1 MPALRSILRPFTV
14 TATAAAMLAAAPAAA
29 LAAIDLTPPRRVSA
43 PSSWT
48 VGNAI
53 GRSDA
58 YLHTAGVSD
67 CPPPTGACATDS
79 GPFVSVFWQRS
90 QIASAPRWSDPKR
103 VSPAGAHAVR
113 PSIATAGTR
122 VYVAWATQT
131 SYLKYR
137 PKAPRRVWIRVG
149 SQQGGSWS
157 APVALSGVTTRADY
171 PVVAAS
177 GSAVWVVW
185 TAADTGAIR
194 MATSADAGASWTTT
208 TIGTTTS
215 GRASPEGFA
224 GYPAIGAS
232 GSNLLAAWF
241 AAPGGR
247 QVALTSDTGGDDWSA
262 TPTPTRISGA
272 SPNDGNRYPVVR
284 GADDG
289 VSDRVAVGYTT
300 ATGVAARVFDGVTL
314 SGQVDVDGPWPVT
327 ASGHRWAG
335 ATGASIAPFGADGL
349 AAAYAACRSRPGVKD
364 PCLRPDAKGARID
377 VIYRESSDGGAS
389 WSSRRTIARATRT
402 SRVNEAVSLQADG
415 PSGLR
420 WFTWLGRTNTWTS
433 YRVLGR
439 SARST

>member
-1 MPALRSILRPFTV
+1 M
-14 TATAAAMLAAAPAAA
+14 TAAAAALLVATPSAA
-29 LAAIDLTPPRRVSA
+29 LAAIDLTPTRRVSA

-58 YLHTAGVSD
+58 YLHTVWASD

-79 GPFVSVFWQRS
+79 GPFVGVFWQRS
-90 QIASAPRWSDPKR
+90 PISSPPAWSVPKR
-103 VSPAGAHAVR
+103 VSPAGDHAVR
-113 PSIATAGTR
+113 PSIAAAGTH
-122 VYVAWATQT
+122 VYVAWVTQT
-131 SYLKYR
+131 SYLRYR

-194 MATSADAGASWTTT
+194 MATSADAGDSWTTT

-215 GRASPEGFA
+215 GRGSSEGFV

-232 GSNLLAAWF
+232 GSNVLAAWF

-247 QVALTSDTGGDDWSA
+247 QVALTSSTGGNDWGAMPS
-262 TPTPTRISGA
+262 PTRISGA

-300 ATGVAARVFDGVTL
+300 ATGVAARVFDGATL
-314 SGQVDVDGPWPVT
+314 SGRVDVDGPWPVS
-327 ASGHRWAG
+327 ANGRRWAG
-335 ATGASIAPFGADGL
+335 AYGATIAPFGADGL
-349 AAAYAACRSRPGVKD
+349 AAVYAVCRSRPGVKD

-377 VIYRESSDGGAS
+377 ALYRESGDAGAT
-389 WSSRRTIARATRT
+389 WSNRRAIATATKT
-402 SRVNEAVSLQADG
+402 ARVNEAVSLEADG

-420 WFTWLGRTNTWTS
+420 WFTWLARTNAWTA